1 MSQYIY
7 CNNCGKQGHLF
18 HQCKIP
24 ITSFGIIAFRKAPCV
39 NPLSKSETEYLM
51 IMRKDTLGYIDFMR
65 GKYSL
70 NNKEYILNMLHQ
82 MTRYEKERLLTL
94 SFDELWRDI
103 WGEEAIVSDQYK
115 GEEIASKSRF
125 YSLLNGVGG
134 DMENSQFHTA
144 EDEMDT
150 CETIGCDTD
159 EPTVNP
165 ARQKYDLKSLIEES
179 NLVECWEEAE
189 WGFPKGRRNYQEKDY
204 SCAVREFCEETG
216 YSSNILCP
224 FRNLMPFEEIFTG
237 SNYKSY
243 KHKYY
248 IVYMNY
254 EESLKPRKLQACEV
268 GASEWKTYEKCISCI
283 RPYNKEKLRLLKDV
297 NELCERLYGEYSVW
311 I

>member
-1 MSQYIY
+1 MAQYIY

-24 ITSFGIIAFRKAPCV
+24 ITSFGIIAFRKVPCEI
-39 NPLSKSETEYLM
+39 PLSKGKIEYLM
-51 IMRKDTLGYIDFMR
+51 IMRKDTLGFIDFMR

-82 MTRYEKERLLTL
+82 MTKGEKERLLTC
-94 SFDELWRDI
+94 SFDELWRNI
-103 WGEEAIVSDQYK
+103 WGEEAAMSEQYK
-115 GEEIASKSRF
+115 NEEILSKNRF
-125 YSLLNGVGG
+125 YTLLNGVDTGTNTL
-134 DMENSQFHTA
+134 DII
-144 EDEMDT
+144 DESFNNIDYMGAG
-150 CETIGCDTD
+150 ETG
-159 EPTVNP
+159 NHS
-165 ARQKYDLKSLIEES
+165 RYSLKSLIEES
-179 NLVECWEEAE
+179 NTMVCWEEAE

-216 YSSNILCP
+216 YSSHILCP

-248 IVYMNY
+248 IVYINY
-254 EESLKPRKLQACEV
+254 EDSLKPRKFQTCEV
-268 GASEWKTYEKCISCI
+268 AASEWKTYEDCVACI

-297 NELCERLYGEYSVW
+297 NELCERLCGEYGSWV
-311 I
+311 